1 MADVGSMEVKVPYEP
16 TLKRRFE
23 LSQDPFTQE
32 RVQSLLTAYREL
44 KRDVPFFAGITAFGS
59 LTKGKVLNADSAKK
73 TDIDLFLFV
82 DREKYDAMI
91 GEFIE
96 RDEFKKIYDEVV
108 AHRPAALGSSEF
120 VRFSNIE
127 RAVNEYLN
135 ERIKRIVEA
144 SIDSERRPDTL
155 IEYGAGP
162 FDFISS
168 NSDEPESIFGW
179 VTDDFGGPPAS
190 SLEENLFIAGPL
202 LFDIGGGMRVYR
214 ESFMQKMMSLPPD
227 EQNRHWK
234 TTVTAMKEWERKGS
248 APEEL
253 QSWYPDSFADAVA
266 VYKPKVG
273 DAPNVPEITG

>member
-1 MADVGSMEVKVPYEP
+1 MGDIGTGEAKVPYEP

-32 RVQSLLTAYREL
+32 RVKALLKAYREL
-44 KRDVPFFAGITAFGS
+44 RQDVPFFAGMTAFGS
-59 LTKGKVLNADSAKK
+59 LTKGKVLNAESAKK

-135 ERIKRIVEA
+135 ERIERIVEA

-155 IEYGAGP
+155 VEYGAGP
-162 FDFISS
+162 FHFISS

-179 VTDDFGGPPAS
+179 VTDDFGGLPAS
-190 SLEENLFIAGPL
+190 PLEDNVFIAGPL
-202 LFDIGGGMRVYR
+202 LFDIGGGMRPYR
-214 ESFMQKMMSLPPD
+214 EAFMKKTLALPKD
-227 EQNRHWK
+227 KQDKYWK
-234 TTVTAMKEWERKGS
+234 LTVNAMRIWEREGKS
-248 APEEL
+248 PPEL
-253 QSWYPDSFADAVA
+253 ADWYPDNFQDAVKI
-266 VYKPKVG
+266 YKPRVG
-273 DAPNVPEITG
+273 KGQFPEIME